1 MIYVQQQQPR
11 NRKETLIP
19 KETDEMIEVLSV
31 IGEITNVMTIDH
43 EKFVEV
49 TSSVTA
55 SPDSG
60 SEVRPRKRAKLDHLS
75 VDEKAQHRKMM
86 NRISAQSARD
96 RQKTLMQLQDVEIQ
110 KLTSSVSISNIA
122 IDIHMLIIVFIC
134 RTTR

>member
-1 MIYVQQQQPR
+1 MICVQQPR
-11 NRKETLIP
+11 NRKEPLIP
-19 KETDEMIEVLSV
+19 KETDGMIEVLSI

-110 KLTSSVSISNIA
+110 KLTSSVIA